1 MDTVK
6 IERGNCRM
14 IAHRGASALE
24 AENTVAAFVAA
35 ANRSYWGIETDVRVT
50 KDGKYAISH
59 DDTLTRMAG
68 VELKVEEATLAELQA
83 VRLFDKTGKTRS
95 DLVVP
100 TLEDYISVCHRY
112 GKRSVLELKG
122 DIAPEHVAG
131 ILDVIESAGHFEDTV
146 FISFRPQNLL
156 NVKKLR
162 PMAEAQ
168 LLPSENAEWVMKYCL
183 ENRIGLDI
191 HHTYLT
197 PEIVEMVHK
206 AGLLVNCWTVDTP
219 AYAARAI
226 GMGVDFI
233 TTNTLE

>member
-6 IERGNCRM
+6 IDRGPSRM

-68 VELKVEEATLAELQA
+68 VDMKVEESTLAELQS

-95 DLVVP
+95 DLIVP

-112 GKRSVLELKG
+112 GKKAVLELKG
-122 DIAPEHVAG
+122 DIAPRHIAG
-131 ILDVIESAGHFEDTV
+131 ILGVIESAGHFEDTV
-146 FISFRPQNLL
+146 FISFHPQNLL
-156 NVKKLR
+156 EVRKLR
-162 PMAEAQ
+162 KGAEAQ
-168 LLPSENAEWVMKYCL
+168 LLPSENAEWIMKYCL

-191 HHTYLT
+191 HHSYLT
-197 PEIVEMVHK
+197 KEIVEMAHK
-206 AGLLVNCWTVDTP
+206 AGLSVNCWTVDTP
-219 AYAARAI
+219 ADAARVI